1 MSHWSPCPQQL
12 RISGLHCWTPSIGNI
27 RSTRWLTLW
36 CAISLW
42 ATRRKSIIS
51 ALARALLREDAGFHA
66 YQMLEAGVRQ
76 FGEWGNTEPG
86 RHILVAVARYLAAH
100 SPTERGWLQTADIA
114 ARLSRGD
121 QLHADE
127 PLAR

>member
-1 MSHWSPCPQQL
+1 MCRPRPL
-12 RISGLHCWTPSIGNI
+12 VGLCGGAASRAVWHGERAWRLGNGA
-27 RSTRWLTLW
+27 LGYPPDL
-36 CAISLW
+36 
-42 ATRRKSIIS
+42 IIS
-51 ALARALLREDAGFHA
+51 ALAHALLREDAGFHA
-66 YQMLEAGVRQ
+66 FQMFDAGVRQ

-100 SPTERGWLQTADIA
+100 SPTERGWLQTAAIA

-127 PLAR
+127 PPARP

>member
-1 MSHWSPCPQQL
+1 MARH
-12 RISGLHCWTPSIGNI
+12 
-27 RSTRWLTLW
+27 LTLGHPPD
-36 CAISLW
+36 L
-42 ATRRKSIIS
+42 IIS
-51 ALARALLREDAGFHA
+51 ALAHALLREDAGFHA
-66 YQMLEAGVRQ
+66 FQMFDAGVRQ

-127 PLAR
+127 PPARP